1 MTSLKLCTGKT
12 LPIIGLGTFS
22 IPNDHLVKSVVHAIV
37 NVGYRH
43 IDTGMFYKHE
53 DLLGEALQ

>member
-1 MTSLKLCTGKT
+1 M
-12 LPIIGLGTFS
+12 PIIGLGTFS